1 MKIIIS
7 PAKKMNM
14 DGDFLPP
21 LNAPVY
27 LEKAKKLQEYLQSL
41 PFEELRNLLCCN
53 DEIAGLNYERYQ
65 TMDLSGYTSPAI
77 LAYDGIQYKYMAPQV
92 FEDDYFD
99 YIEKHLRILSGFY
112 GILKPFDGVVPYRL
126 EMQAKLKT
134 DFCRNLY
141 DYWQDDIYRELT
153 QADTT
158 ILNLASAEYSKTI
171 EKYLTDGIDYVN
183 CLFGELI
190 NGRVIEKGVYVKMA
204 RGEMVRFM
212 AERAIKD
219 LEQIKEFSRLGFEY
233 REQLSDNTT
242 FVFVKDHEVKGKNKS
257 IAT

>member
-14 DGDFLPP
+14 DGDFLSPR
-21 LNAPVY
+21 NIPVY
-27 LEKAKKLQEYLQSL
+27 LEKAKKLQRHLQSL
-41 PFEELRNLLCCN
+41 PYEELRKLLCCN

-153 QADTT
+153 QEDTT

-171 EKYLTDGIDYVN
+171 EKYLTAGINYVK
-183 CLFGELI
+183 CVFGELRD
-190 NGRVIEKGVYVKMA
+190 GRVIEKGVYVKMA

-212 AERAIKD
+212 AEKAIKD
-219 LEQIKEFSRLGFEY
+219 LEQIKEFNRLGFRY
-233 REQLSDNTT
+233 REQLSDNNT
-242 FVFVKDHEVKGKNKS
+242 FVFVKAMAEK
-257 IAT
+257 

>member
-14 DGDFLPP
+14 DANFLPP
-21 LNAPVY
+21 RNAPVY
-27 LEKAKKLQEYLQSL
+27 LEKAEKLKEYLQNL
-41 PFEELRNLLCCN
+41 THEKLKKLLCCN
-53 DEIAGLNYERYQ
+53 DEIVSLNYERYQ

-99 YIEKHLRILSGFY
+99 YIERHLRILSGFY

-134 DFCRNLY
+134 IFCRNLY
-141 DYWQDDIYRELT
+141 DYWKDDIYRELT
-153 QADTT
+153 REETT
-158 ILNLASAEYSKTI
+158 ILNLASAEYSKTV
-171 EKYLTDGIDYVN
+171 EKYLTADIKYIKCV
-183 CLFGELI
+183 FGELI
-190 NGRVIEKGVYVKMA
+190 GGEVIEKGVYVKMA

-212 AERAIKD
+212 AENAIED
-219 LEQIKEFSRLGFEY
+219 LEQIKAFDRLGFLY
-233 REQLSDNTT
+233 SDQLSSDNT
-242 FVFVKDHEVKGKNKS
+242 FVFVKDHGSKIKNKS
-257 IAT
+257 I